1 MLSGSKISAFNEYI
15 QRLSQ
20 ILIFMS
26 YAGSSEISAH
36 TYITVHS
43 YHLKDSRNK
52 SAKRRWIFKLKA
64 DIFSRIPFN
73 NVPKRYPSRFFLFFS
88 CMNFLNYDFHKF
100 ITFMLFFFFRVFIF
114 SWRCTPESRWY
125 VLFIFISFVFH
136 KYIFEIIIHG
146 NSILFDN
153 LFIVTFNDSYIHNCL
168 LR

>member
-1 MLSGSKISAFNEYI
+1 MYLKKFVLSGSKISAFNEYI

-73 NVPKRYPSRFFLFFS
+73 NIPKRYPSRFFLFFHVWIFWTTTFINSSHS
-88 CMNFLNYDFHKF
+88 CYFSFLEFLYLVDDAHQNHDGMYFLFSFH
-100 ITFMLFFFFRVFIF
+100 LFFINI
-114 SWRCTPESRWY
+114 Y
-125 VLFIFISFVFH
+125 L
-136 KYIFEIIIHG
+136 K
-146 NSILFDN
+146 L
-153 LFIVTFNDSYIHNCL
+153 
-168 LR
+168 